1 MKSLITLVLSLLVS
15 TSAFSYTQKCE
26 ETIRAS
32 IIYYK
37 SKMQGVTDKGFVHIK
52 YTHGRFDLI
61 AEFNLVGLEF
71 RNARLALDEDN
82 QAPALLIEKLD
93 DNGYLKGINVLS
105 FNDWNSFVF
114 VVEPMVAEACEGQ
127 YELGDAADGSVT
139 NMKLYYNNKKDALA
153 VEELRFIIPYV
164 YELET
169 TGFEDNTKRDNNLK
183 TELPE
188 NSNTTERSNS
198 NFITIE

>member
-1 MKSLITLVLSLLVS
+1 MRKLIFLILFIALSRGVS
-15 TSAFSYTQKCE
+15 AQTSRQKCE
-26 ETIRAS
+26 ETVQAAIAH
-32 IIYYK
+32 YK

-61 AEFNLVGLEF
+61 AEFNLVGLKF

-93 DNGYLKGINVLS
+93 DNGYLKGVNVLS

-139 NMKLYYNNKKDALA
+139 NMKLYYNNKKHASA
-153 VEELRFIIPYV
+153 VEELRYIIPYV
-164 YELET
+164 YMLE
-169 TGFEDNTKRDNNLK
+169 D
-183 TELPE
+183 
-188 NSNTTERSNS
+188 
-198 NFITIE
+198 